1 MTPSNKLTKNQTAL
15 LKFLGSSYTSKIIDL
30 ELCLYRKLNDTYD
43 FEISGTARK
52 GRTMTVYT
60 WDISNGTGYSAKI
73 VESVNGIK
81 SVEQLKQTLDE
92 LVTKYNA
99 Q

>member
-1 MTPSNKLTKNQTAL
+1 MTHSNRLTKNQTEL
-15 LKFLGSSYTSKIIDL
+15 LKVLGSEYMSKVIDL

-43 FEISGTARK
+43 FEISGTSRK
-52 GRTMTVYT
+52 GRNMTVYV
-60 WDISNGTGYSAKI
+60 WDISNGTGYSAGI

-92 LVTKYNA
+92 LAAKYNA
-99 Q
+99 V